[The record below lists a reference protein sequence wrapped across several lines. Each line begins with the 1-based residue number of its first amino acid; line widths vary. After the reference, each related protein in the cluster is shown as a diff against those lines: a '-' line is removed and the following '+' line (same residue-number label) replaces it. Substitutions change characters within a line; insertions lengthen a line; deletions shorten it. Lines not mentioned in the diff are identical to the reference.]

1 MRTRKGFILT
11 VAAVVVILALGLF
24 VVIVRADENP
34 FTPPAGAVKIGVI
47 PLPCEGTF
55 TGYDTDG
62 DPTNGAEFAALVD
75 KDGHPRAT
83 LIYGPGEGGPF
94 LRATVQRPGGPV
106 EVFTSA
112 SAFNTAY
119 PHPCGILLPV
129 KKV

>member
-1 MRTRKGFILT
+1 MRPHKVAT
-11 VAAVVVILALGLF
+11 VVTGIICALYVLVAGA
-24 VVIVRADENP
+24 VIVFGDGDP
-34 FTPPAGAVKIGVI
+34 FTPSEGAVKIGVI

-62 DPTNGAEFAALVD
+62 DPMNGAEFTVLAD
-75 KDGHPRAT
+75 RSGHPRAA
-83 LIYGPGEGGPF
+83 LIHGPGEGGPF